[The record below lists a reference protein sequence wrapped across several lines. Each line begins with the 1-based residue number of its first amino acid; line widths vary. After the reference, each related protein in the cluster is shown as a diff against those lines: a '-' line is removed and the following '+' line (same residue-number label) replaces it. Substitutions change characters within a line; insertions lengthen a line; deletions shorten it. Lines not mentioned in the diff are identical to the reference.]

1 MIILIVKMFTNI
13 LFIINLLSISIDCLL
28 IFDQIQ
34 TFDFWFILSNN
45 NTNQLKSFF
54 FFFFFFLSLSL
65 SLSLSLF
72 LSLSLSFSLFILQ
85 FLLINYYFFLEQSF
99 QPSNFLTKDL

>member
-13 LFIINLLSISIDCLL
+13 LFIIYLLSISIDWLL

-34 TFDFWFILSNN
+34 TFDFWFILTNN

-54 FFFFFFLSLSL
+54 FFFFFFLSL

-85 FLLINYYFFLEQSF
+85 FLLINYYFFFRAIFSAV
-99 QPSNFLTKDL
+99 

>member
-13 LFIINLLSISIDCLL
+13 LFIINLLSISIDWLL

-34 TFDFWFILSNN
+34 TFDFWFILTNN

-54 FFFFFFLSLSL
+54 FFFSSFFLSLSL
-65 SLSLSLF
+65 SLSLSF
-72 LSLSLSFSLFILQ
+72 SLSLSLSFSLFILQ
-85 FLLINYYFFLEQSF
+85 FLLINYYFFFRAIFSAV
-99 QPSNFLTKDL
+99 

>member
-13 LFIINLLSISIDCLL
+13 LFIINLLLISIDWLL

-34 TFDFWFILSNN
+34 IFDFWFILTNN

-54 FFFFFFLSLSL
+54 FFFFFFLS
-65 SLSLSLF
+65 

-99 QPSNFLTKDL
+99 QLSNFLTNDL